1 MAQYLDKEGVTTLWG
16 KVLELD
22 QENKDLH
29 ITKVVIGDEEIVP
42 SADESSELGQKID
55 LGSVITP
62 MQDQL
67 ADLAET
73 LYANYTTVSLSASGG
88 PIEIGSPKN
97 ITLTTR
103 CTYNGAAENIKTLS
117 LKRGGSS
124 GTEISTDVGTGGTA
138 THQDPNI
145 NATTSYH
152 VTVTSVKGVTKTA
165 SASVQAYHPMYFFAS
180 PLAEMTSEAIL
191 TVSGTGKKLQGPGN
205 VTFANGQITLNTG
218 DYLWVCVP
226 QPRTL
231 TNCVV
236 NDSVPYSFNAA
247 TTVEVTGKTTYNCYR
262 LPNAAEA
269 IVNQKYLFKIG

>member
-42 SADESSELGQKID
+42 TADESAEYGQKID
-55 LGSVITP
+55 LGEVLTP

-73 LYANYTTVSLSASGG
+73 LYANYTKVSLSASGG
-88 PIEIGSPKN
+88 PIEIGTPKN
-97 ITLTTR
+97 ITLTAR
-103 CTYNGAAENIKTLS
+103 CTYNDAAENIKSLS
-117 LKRGGSS
+117 LKRGGAS
-124 GTEISTDVGTGGTA
+124 GTEISTDVGSNGTA
-138 THQDPNI
+138 TYVDNNI

-165 SASVQAYHPMYFFAS
+165 TASVSAYHPLYFFAS

-191 TVSGTGKKLQGPGN
+191 AVSGTGKKLAGAGN
-205 VTFANGQITLNTG
+205 QTFSNGQITLNAG

-247 TTVEVTGKTTYNCYR
+247 TEVEVTGKTTYNCYR

-269 IVNQKYLFKIG
+269 TVNQKYVFTIG